1 MNPRH
6 VMILA
11 SAGSGKTYA
20 LTNRF
25 VSLLASGAAPERIV
39 ALTFTRKA
47 AGEFFDEILGKL
59 ARAARDEV
67 FAAELAGDI
76 GRPELGAAEF
86 LRLLRAVVDAM
97 PRLRLGTLDGFF
109 ARIVRAFP
117 FELGLTGDFE
127 VLQEHTSLVERRRLL
142 RRMFSNRPA
151 GLDEAQ
157 REFIEAFKRAT
168 FGAEEKQLANR
179 LDGFLDEH
187 LETFLAA
194 PAAELWGNPARIW
207 PDGCEWLA
215 AEKTKWADAVS
226 SLRVQMAQR
235 DLTEKQAGRFAA
247 FFEAL
252 ASGSAGA
259 PLPRA
264 VSYLLE
270 NILDEWE
277 GVRLGSAEITVER
290 RKVALGPDE
299 CRSVAAIV
307 RHLIGGELAR
317 RLEIT
322 RGIHAVLRSYESFY
336 HDAVR
341 REGRLTFGDVQRLL
355 LPRPDGPMLGGA
367 DESEEGG
374 RLMIDF
380 RLDAQF
386 DHWLLDEFQDTSFGQ
401 WSVLRNLIDE
411 AVQDPTGA
419 RSFFCVGDVKQAIY
433 RWREGD
439 PNLFREILD
448 HYNQASPE
456 TIAEQHLV
464 ASWRSGP
471 AVIECVNSV
480 FGRGDVLEQLFPGTA
495 SESWN
500 RDWRTHES
508 ARPTLNGHAAW
519 LHADDEQTRFALTVS
534 LLHEIAPLERGLEC
548 AVLTQSN
555 ASATALAD
563 YLRREGGIPALA
575 ESDLH
580 VATDNPLGAAL
591 LALVQAAAHP
601 GDRFA
606 QEHLA
611 MTPLRAVLDRDGLHT
626 KEALSTQVLAQIH
639 ADGFERTMAFWLKR
653 LEPQLEP
660 GDLFSRERGRQF
672 LAAAALF
679 DVTGG
684 RNAADFVAFMER
696 HVVRDANVAGVVKVM
711 TIHKAKGL
719 GFDVVLLPDLERE
732 RIDQRREGLAV
743 QRTADR
749 TVQWVLDLPAK
760 LFVSHDE
767 TLAAHVRAA
776 EMEACHEALALLYVA
791 MTRAKRAMYLITST
805 PAKSVSRNYRK
816 LLAETLGDGTRPLW
830 VGKLACTGAWT
841 AGDSG
846 WHERINPRAEETSLP
861 ASRASD
867 GVAGLV
873 PAPRRPA
880 RRPSAG
886 RSGRVS
892 AAQIFSAESGLAVQF
907 GNEVHALLA
916 EVEWRE
922 MADPADWAL
931 RGASPR
937 AVDEARACVAAP
949 QLADV
954 WARKAGGEVWRER
967 VFEIVLDGAW
977 VTGAFDRVL
986 VGRDA
991 SGRVVSARIF
1001 DFKTERLPGS
1011 GDLTEAVLRH
1021 QPQINLYRRVVA
1033 VLTGLAP
1040 ADIGCELIFTHEGA
1054 RAPVAWL

>member
-1 MNPRH
+1 MKPGH

-25 VSLLASGAAPERIV
+25 VALLAHGAAPERIV

-59 ARAARDEV
+59 ARAARDAV
-67 FAAELAGDI
+67 FAKQLAGDI
-76 GRPELGAAEF
+76 GRPDMDASDF

-117 FELGLTGDFE
+117 FELGLTGNFE
-127 VLQEHTSLVERRRLL
+127 ILQEHAALVERRRLL
-142 RRMFSNRPA
+142 RRMFSNGSA

-168 FGAEEKQLANR
+168 FGAEEKQLARR

-194 PAAELWGNPARIW
+194 PAAELWGNPACIW
-207 PDGCEWLA
+207 PDGSEWLT
-215 AEKTKWADAVS
+215 AEPGQVAEAVTTF
-226 SLRVQMAQR
+226 RGQMAQR
-235 DLTEKQAGRFAA
+235 DLNEKQAGRFTA

-252 ASGSAGA
+252 ALWSAGA

-264 VSYLLE
+264 ISYLLE
-270 NILDEWE
+270 NILDEWAH
-277 GVRLGSAEITVER
+277 VRRGSAEITVER
-290 RKVALGPDE
+290 RKVMLGPDE
-299 CRSVAAIV
+299 CRSVATIV
-307 RHLIGGELAR
+307 RHIIGGELGR

-322 RGIHAVLRSYESFY
+322 RGIHVILRSYESVY

-355 LPRPDGPMLGGA
+355 LPRPDGPMLGG
-367 DESEEGG
+367 EEENETGG

-439 PNLFREILD
+439 PNLFHEIFD
-448 HYNQASPE
+448 HYNQAVPG

-471 AVIECVNSV
+471 AVIECVNAV
-480 FGRGDVLEQLFPGTA
+480 FGRGDVLAGLFPGTA

-500 RDWRTHES
+500 RDWRAHES
-508 ARPTLNGHAAW
+508 ARPTLNGQVAW
-519 LHADDEQTRFALTVS
+519 LHADDEAARFALTVR
-534 LLHEIAPLERGLEC
+534 LLHELAPLERGLEC
-548 AVLTQSN
+548 AVLTQKN
-555 ASATALAD
+555 ATATALAD

-580 VATDNPLGAAL
+580 IATDNPLGAVL

-626 KEALSTQVLAQIH
+626 TEALTTRVLAQIH

-653 LEPQLEP
+653 LEPQLAP
-660 GDLFSRERGRQF
+660 NDLFSRERGRQF

-679 DVTGG
+679 DATGG
-684 RNAADFVAFMER
+684 RSTADFVAFMER
-696 HVVRDANVAGVVKVM
+696 HVVRDADLAGVVKVL

-719 GFDVVLLPDLERE
+719 GFDVVLLPDLEGD

-749 TVQWVLDLPAK
+749 TVEWVLDLPAK
-760 LFVSHDE
+760 LFFNHDE

-791 MTRAKRAMYLITST
+791 MTRAKRAMYLITS
-805 PAKSVSRNYRK
+805 PPGKSVSRNYRM
-816 LLAETLGDGTRPLW
+816 LLAETLGSSARPLT
-830 VGKLACTGAWT
+830 VGKLACVGAWAT
-841 AGDSG
+841 GDTG
-846 WHERINPRAEETSLP
+846 WHESIAPRAEEAARPSSPLT
-861 ASRASD
+861 D
-867 GVAGLV
+867 GMAGIV
-873 PAPRRPA
+873 PALRRPA

-886 RSGRVS
+886 QSGCVS
-892 AAQIFSAESGLAVQF
+892 AAQILSAESGLAVQF
-907 GNEVHALLA
+907 GREVHALLA

-922 MADPADWAL
+922 MADPAEWTLCA
-931 RGASPR
+931 ATPR
-937 AVDEARACVAAP
+937 AVAEARACVAAP
-949 QLADV
+949 RLADV
-954 WARKAGGEVWRER
+954 WERKAGLEVWRER

-977 VTGAFDRVL
+977 ITGVFDRVL
-986 VGRDA
+986 VDRDGT
-991 SGRVVSARIF
+991 GRVVSARVF
-1001 DFKTERLPGS
+1001 DFKTERLPRS
-1011 GDLTEAVLRH
+1011 GEVKDAVLRH
-1021 QPQINLYRRVVA
+1021 QGQINLYRRVVA
-1033 VLTGLAP
+1033 VLTGLEP
-1040 ADIGCELIFTHEGA
+1040 AAVCCELIFTHEGA
-1054 RAPVAWL
+1054 RATVPWP